1 MAHKYHA
8 VPTVV
13 DGYRFPSQRE
23 ARYYQNLKLLE
34 KAGAIQDIELQPV
47 FSLVVNG
54 QPIGVY
60 RADFRYVD
68 CETGEVVTVDVKGF
82 RTKEYRLKKRL
93 VEALYPVQIVEI

>member
-1 MAHKYHA
+1 MAHKYHS

-13 DGYRFPSQRE
+13 DRYRFASKRE

-34 KAGAIQDIELQPV
+34 KAGAIQDIELQPA
-47 FSLVVNG
+47 FPLVVNG
-54 QPIGVY
+54 VLIGKYVS
-60 RADFRYVD
+60 DFRYVD

-82 RTKEYRLKKRL
+82 RTKEYKLKKRL

>member
-13 DGYRFPSQRE
+13 DGYRFASKRE

-34 KAGAIQDIELQPV
+34 KAGAIQDIELQPA
-47 FSLVVNG
+47 FALVVNG
-54 QPIGVY
+54 HPIGVY

-68 CETGEVVTVDVKGF
+68 CETGGVVTVDVKGF

-93 VEALYPVQIVEI
+93 VEALYPVQIVEM